1 MSSMIT
7 AKNLI
12 SMHLHSTL
20 LPGGVELCGGEGEDV
35 PLLLVEPQL
44 PPRPPRRL
52 QLLRRHLQLRVQ
64 RARPLLRS
72 QSGVSTPLC

>member
-1 MSSMIT
+1 ME
-7 AKNLI
+7 LQ
-12 SMHLHSTL
+12 STL

-44 PPRPPRRL
+44 PPRPARRL

-64 RARPLLRS
+64 RAGPLLRS
-72 QSGVSTPLC
+72 QSAVSTPLC